1 MMRIDHSPHWRG
13 ELEVRDLTPRGSGFG
28 ETPKPDL
35 GPGVWDVWRVSN
47 HFGIVAE
54 AIGSASIGKA
64 KLKFLAGATE
74 NYPIGV
80 TGDFRV
86 REMV

>member
-1 MMRIDHSPHWRG
+1 VVWARRPNRILG
-13 ELEVRDLTPRGSGFG
+13 QAYGTFG
-28 ETPKPDL
+28 
-35 GPGVWDVWRVSN
+35 GVD